1 MNVPFQLLFCRPP
14 TRDLRKAIRAS
25 RKRRGVAE
33 QLHGDGDRN
42 DSTQIGSDGQNTT
55 AYRTQQQDPRGSNTI
70 PPAPTTHAAKTVLI
84 PTGDR

>member
-1 MNVPFQLLFCRPP
+1 VNVSFQFLFFRPP
-14 TRDLRKAIRAS
+14 NRDLREAIRAS

-33 QLHGDGDRN
+33 QTLGDGDGN
-42 DSTQIGSDGQNTT
+42 DSTQVGSNAQNTT
-55 AYRTQQQDPRGSNTI
+55 GHNSKTPRGSNTI